1 MQVSDRIGE
10 MPFLWL
16 AIDDHPGPESL
27 RGYIERNAIGL
38 LSNFN
43 QESLDPPSDTW
54 LGRDSGRERVR
65 RSGLWNNNH
74 VDERYDA
81 LFLEQLERLVNRRQP
96 DSN

>member
-1 MQVSDRIGE
+1 MQVSNYIGN

-16 AIDDHPGPESL
+16 PIDDLPGPDSL

-43 QESLDPPSDTW
+43 QEFVDPPSNTW

-65 RSGLWNNNH
+65 QSGLWNNNH
-74 VDERYDA
+74 VDEGYDA
-81 LFLEQLERLVNRRQP
+81 SFLEQLERLVKLA
-96 DSN
+96 SA